1 MCVVLYFYYTST
13 IPWYFK
19 FVLLW
24 LLSVLE
30 RNGSSLYTWFSIAVN
45 TMDDGQVLIS
55 GRTVTRAT

>member
-1 MCVVLYFYYTST
+1 MCVVLYFYYTFT
-13 IPWYFK
+13 ISWYFN

-30 RNGSSLYTWFSIAVN
+30 RNGSSLYTWFSNAVN
-45 TMDDGQVLIS
+45 TVDDGQVLIS